1 MAVLA
6 VSKFNLSNLSTLIGP
21 FIMSDAEYKNINTI
35 GDSFNSLPQVIIDD
49 AQFEEMRDLLEEDFA
64 DLVQTFIDDSKQR
77 IVLMQAAQANNDNA
91 NGFEFAHALKGAS
104 ATLGAT
110 QLTALSEQL
119 EVACRQQRISSQSAL
134 IMRLSNALLDVEQ
147 EINQRL
153 GL

>member
-1 MAVLA
+1 M
-6 VSKFNLSNLSTLIGP
+6 T
-21 FIMSDAEYKNINTI
+21 DAEYKNINTI
-35 GDSFNSLPQVIIDD
+35 GDNFNNSHQTIIDD
-49 AQFEEMRDLLEEDFA
+49 AQFEEMRDLLEEDFV

-77 IVLMQAAQANNDNA
+77 IILMQAAQANNDNA

-110 QLTALSEQL
+110 QLTELSEHL
-119 EVACRQQRISSQSAL
+119 EVACRQQQISSQTDL
-134 IMRLSNALLDVEQ
+134 IMRLSAALLDVEQ

>member
-1 MAVLA
+1 M
-6 VSKFNLSNLSTLIGP
+6 T
-21 FIMSDAEYKNINTI
+21 DAEYKNINTI

-49 AQFEEMRDLLEEDFA
+49 AQFEEMRDLLEEDFV

-77 IVLMQAAQANNDNA
+77 IVLMQAAQVNNDNA

-110 QLTALSEQL
+110 QLVTLSEQL
-119 EVACRQQRISSQSAL
+119 ESACRRQQISSQSEL
-134 IMRLSNALLDVEQ
+134 ITRLSTALLDVEQ

>member
-1 MAVLA
+1 M
-6 VSKFNLSNLSTLIGP
+6 T
-21 FIMSDAEYKNINTI
+21 DAEYKNINTI
-35 GDSFNSLPQVIIDD
+35 GDSYHDSAHAIIDD

-77 IVLMQAAQANNDNA
+77 IVLMQAAQTNNDNA

-104 ATLGAT
+104 ATLGAM
-110 QLTALSEQL
+110 QLVALSEQL
-119 EVACRQQRISSQSAL
+119 ESACRRQQISHQSEL
-134 IMRLSNALLDVEQ
+134 ITRLSAALLDVEQ